1 MLRDTGAVIAE
12 EVWQPNH
19 QRIPVRIL
27 HKYASEVWQRAGK
40 EAAIDAL
47 RSVDVHKYAEFVL
60 KSWLSLPLSFDGLNW
75 LLEREADN
83 ATAEPREGAKDK
95 HRSLFGR
102 LNCLIIC
109 HY

>member
-47 RSVDVHKYAEFVL
+47 RSVDVDKYAEFVL
-60 KSWLSLPLSFDGLNW
+60 KSWLSLPLSFDGLIGCSSGKPI
-75 LLEREADN
+75 
-83 ATAEPREGAKDK
+83 TPRPSPAKELKTSTD
-95 HRSLFGR
+95 RFLAG
-102 LNCLIIC
+102 
-109 HY
+109 